1 MGVAP
6 TGQIF
11 KGFTFD
17 GESSKDYGIYI
28 TGSAVYN
35 APVRDVE
42 MISIPGR
49 NGSFALDKGR
59 FENIEV
65 TYPAGIYADTESDF
79 AQGISDFRN
88 FLASRQG
95 YVELSDDYNVG
106 EYRLAVYKSGLDVS
120 PEQLRAGEF
129 EITFECKPQRFL
141 TSGETEETLSSGD
154 DITNPTLFDA
164 KPLLVVWGGGRIYIG
179 GIAVDPVVIYA
190 EDVGDV
196 ILTNAK
202 SDNVNMQFGGSGT
215 VTRGPRYPYTAWDTA
230 QLNVGDTITVP
241 DITFTIQTR
250 KDTSD
255 AGVWNSWDYTITSE
269 TFGNNPTITNKVS
282 VISGVLRYCQ
292 VLIPS
297 FTFLQGTSWTKSIT
311 INLWVIYAGNTYN
324 LPYTLE
330 FAYDGTNNITWK
342 LTVAQFSKLASTVT
356 VNFPVLTGFSTLQT
370 NFSPTYVDLDIGEAY
385 GIVSDEYV
393 SANKAVSFPT
403 EMPALKPGANRI
415 YYDNTI
421 TQLKVVPRWWKV

>member
-95 YVELSDDYNVG
+95 YVKLSDDYNIG

-141 TSGETEETLSSGD
+141 TSGETEETVANNGTL
-154 DITNPTLFDA
+154 TNPTLFDA
-164 KPLLVVWGGGRIYIG
+164 RPMLEVWG
-179 GIAVDPVVIYA
+179 
-190 EDVGDV
+190 
-196 ILTNAK
+196 
-202 SDNVNMQFGGSGT
+202 SG
-215 VTRGPRYPYTAWDTA
+215 
-230 QLNVGDTITVP
+230 
-241 DITFTIQTR
+241 
-250 KDTSD
+250 
-255 AGVWNSWDYTITSE
+255 
-269 TFGNNPTITNKVS
+269 KV
-282 VISGVLRYCQ
+282 
-292 VLIPS
+292 
-297 FTFLQGTSWTKSIT
+297 
-311 INLWVIYAGNTYN
+311 
-324 LPYTLE
+324 E
-330 FAYDGTNNITWK
+330 FAG
-342 LTVAQFSKLASTVT
+342 QSVT
-356 VNFPVLTGFSTLQT
+356 VNGSEPIGTVIVANSVVSTSISSSNTTQALDLSWLDSGDTYTSAIVSASLFYISAKEITSVAVSGFTTNWTGQTAQAMQTGLNTVTFDVTMIQPEFQKGTSVNKTFSGAIDVTYADSTSNSYNFSGVFTLSSGSFKLTFNYTSNSTFHVSGVEKRLGDVTGYSTLT
-370 NFSPTYVDLDIGEAY
+370 TAGSPCYIDLDIGEAY
-385 GIVSDEYV
+385 KEVSGSYV
-393 SANKAVSFPT
+393 SLNNTVEIGGDLPVL
-403 EMPALKPGANRI
+403 PPGTTTFT
-415 YYDNTI
+415 YPNTV
-421 TQLKVVPRWWKV
+421 TQLKVIPRWWKV